1 MKRRERKNE
10 GEVLKKQKMSQDR
23 GAGMTIEACEKQ
35 KQDC

>member
-10 GEVLKKQKMSQDR
+10 KRGVKKQKMSQDR